1 MDTGKRTRVKQECNV
16 QFYQTLKSEKRIKV
30 HQGGTRSG
38 KTYALCQYLVY
49 KLTTSTKPLTIS
61 IVRKTL
67 PALKGSVMRD
77 FFTILD
83 SIGLLY
89 VGQHNKSENTY
100 TYGKH
105 TVEFLSVDEPQ
116 KIRGRKRNI
125 CYCNEVNELDFED
138 FRQLLMRTTDE
149 MICDFN
155 PSDPVHW
162 IYDEV
167 IERDD
172 CDTWITTYKDN
183 KFLPAEL
190 VAEIE
195 RLRAK
200 DPDYWRVYGEGK
212 RAVFSERQIFTN
224 WQQIPRAEFPEC
236 DYVIYGLDF
245 GFSQDPTA
253 IVEVSKIG
261 DKLYVHEICYR
272 KGMTNRDI
280 ALFLKEKKINQNL
293 IYCDAAEP
301 KSIME
306 LRQMDVAAKE
316 ATKGQGSV
324 SAGIS
329 LLKEFDV
336 IISSESENLKKE
348 QQFYFWEQRKDETI
362 INVPID
368 KHNHLMDALRYAV
381 YSRYKKR
388 NDFYVV

>member
-1 MDTGKRTRVKQECNV
+1 MDTGKRTRVKQECNI
-16 QFYQTLKSEKRIKV
+16 QFYQTLNSTKRIKV

-38 KTYALCQYLVY
+38 KTYALCQYLIY
-49 KLTTSTKPLTIS
+49 KLTTSDKPLTIS

-183 KFLPAEL
+183 KFLPSEL

-224 WQQIPRAEFPEC
+224 WEQIPYAQFPEC

-253 IVEVSKIG
+253 IVEVSKIE

-336 IISSESENLKKE
+336 IISSESENLKRE